1 MLGILVADPEML
13 SRALDL
19 SRGSDDAQLFLM
31 DEGVRVAAD
40 PRLRAAIDDGLEA
53 SLCAMDAEARGVQP
67 VSGGPRFGSQFDH
80 AVMIRDATRVVA
92 MTGGRIDDN
101 EAFLAPEERGFAT
114 GSGEAVLLEGHAQ
127 ARGVERRRVAVR
139 LTRAAGHP
147 KVAQALRSAVGYAAV
162 ELDVTLVVEPPAREL
177 LVHEG
182 HPASLLRALGTLRA
196 LGHRVVEVASPATR
210 VSCDVEVSW

>member
-13 SRALDL
+13 PRALEL
-19 SRGSDDAQLFLM
+19 ARGSDDAQLFLM

-40 PRLRAAIDDGLEA
+40 GRLRAAIDDGLEA
-53 SLCAMDAEARGVQP
+53 SLCAMDAEARGIQP
-67 VSGGPRFGSQFDH
+67 LSGGPRFGSQFDH

-101 EAFLAPEERGFAT
+101 
-114 GSGEAVLLEGHAQ
+114 HAAR

-139 LTRAAGHP
+139 LTHAADHP
-147 KVAQALRSAVGYAAV
+147 KSAQAVRSAVGYAAV
-162 ELDVTLVVEPPAREL
+162 ELDVTLVVEPAARDL
-177 LVHEG
+177 LAHER
-182 HPASLLRALGTLRA
+182 HPAPLLRALGTLRA